1 MIGRLPLT
9 FAVLLTLGAAY
20 FPYAWSVGALLRSEQ
35 SGVGSESPSIPDIQ
49 TTRLSTDNARVA
61 RERLPD
67 QAWAPDAKIQL
78 RDDNRLFYYSN
89 KSEPSENKTA
99 IRFEPFA
106 LVWFTQDGPLTIVA
120 ESAQVQFQRE
130 IEITNPNPGRMM
142 GARLDGDV
150 TIKGPNNLLVVGRN
164 FIYSE
169 KSSKIWSDSPVQLAY
184 DQHLGEAEGGIQLD
198 LKISD
203 VTLKG
208 RQLAVEDLHAVHLS
222 RNVKM
227 ELMLPAENNL
237 PPTALQ
243 VRCEGSFRLDRR
255 DNGQTSVATFEE
267 KVRVER
273 PTAAGK
279 VDSLEGQTLEVT
291 IVHAAKPTT
300 SEAAPAE
307 TAKPSPPNA
316 MQSLRPTLMVCRGS
330 PVVFR
335 SEQNDVHATMGYAR
349 YDVGQRTLAL
359 SGSESNP
366 SQLRRAAQLKVKPV
380 RCRQGV
386 SEMESQQVVLKHD
399 EHNKVQEVICRGGGW
414 LTYRDDKTKAE
425 QVVVQWDEQLRKYP
439 DSTSALDVIDLSGNA
454 TVKQPQQQASFSG
467 NYIKLWIEPL
477 LVGAAD
483 DRLSAATSPKP
494 SRGNADAPHERLPMP
509 QPRRMLAQG
518 RVQMQSPQ
526 MQGTTSELQVWFED
540 VAAPSNSGRDSGRD
554 AGRNVGLIRPTAG
567 RRSPSGFFD
576 DDINKPKSAGQQR
589 GQPPT
594 KPMSPVIVDAK
605 LIRVLIVG
613 RGEEQKPDVAEI
625 WTEGNV
631 TITQAREDA
640 ATPFK
645 LKADRLHLENQG
657 DTRQK
662 LHLWGKP
669 ARIDDPAME
678 LIGDE
683 IYFDRGRNL
692 VSVDG
697 SGKLTLPLDRD
708 FQGQPVTE
716 PTSLNITFNEQMVF
730 DGLIASFV
738 GRVIAATFNSTMKC
752 QQMEV
757 HLTKRLLFEKDAARP
772 ERQPVSR
779 LVCRN
784 EVDFDS
790 RVIVNSSMDEV
801 RKGKFAAF
809 AIDLTSGR
817 AEGKGPGKLQ
827 IWSRGQN
834 KFAGLTPQAVAGSN
848 KAVRKNEGGWTYYQI
863 DFADELIGLQDL
875 RSATCRGQV
884 QVVYGPVLEALK
896 TFDIDRLPKDAFLVS
911 CDEMQLAQPGT
922 GPTGKKAFE
931 LVAEG
936 NAWHEGRSFPGLADV
951 ISYDSAKDL
960 FMLRSLGDNDSELT
974 RESRPG
980 GDRIPVIA
988 KSIQFIRASN
998 EIRLHD
1004 VRFGS
1009 GIQ

>member
-1 MIGRLPLT
+1 MTGRLPLT
-9 FAVLLTLGAAY
+9 VAVLLTLSAAY
-20 FPYAWSVGALLRSEQ
+20 FPYAWSVAAL
-35 SGVGSESPSIPDIQ
+35 VHSESVGIDPKSDAIPDRQ
-49 TTRLSTDNARVA
+49 TTRLPTDNARVA
-61 RERLPD
+61 REMLPD
-67 QAWAPDAKIQL
+67 QGWAPDAKIQL

-89 KSEPSENKTA
+89 KSEPSENKTS

-106 LVWFTQDGPLTIVA
+106 LVWITRDGPLTIVA

-130 IEITNPNPGRMM
+130 IEITNPSPGRLM
-142 GARLDGDV
+142 GARLDGAV
-150 TIKGPNNLLVVGRN
+150 TIKGPNNLLVVGRQ

-169 KSSKIWSDSPVQLAY
+169 KSSKIWSDNPVHLAY
-184 DQHLGEAEGGIQLD
+184 DQHFGEAEGGIQLD

-203 VTLKG
+203 VDQKG

-227 ELMLPAENNL
+227 DLMLPGENGL
-237 PPTALQ
+237 PPTAMQ
-243 VRCEGSFRLDRR
+243 VRCDGSFRLDRK
-255 DNGQTSVATFEE
+255 DDGQTSVATFDE
-267 KVRVER
+267 KVRAER
-273 PTAAGK
+273 PTVDGK

-291 IVHAAKPTT
+291 FVNVAGATTLGSGDEAATRSLTT
-300 SEAAPAE
+300 SDTGVA
-307 TAKPSPPNA
+307 
-316 MQSLRPTLMVCRGS
+316 LRPTLMVCRGS

-349 YDVGQRTLAL
+349 YDVGQRLLAL
-359 SGSESNP
+359 SGSETNP

-399 EHNKVQEVICRGGGW
+399 EQNNVREVVCRGGGW
-414 LTYRDDKTKAE
+414 LTYRDSQTQAE
-425 QVVVQWDEQLRKYP
+425 QVVVQWDDQLRKYP
-439 DSTSALDVIDLSGNA
+439 DSTSPLDVIDLTGNA
-454 TVKQPQQQASFSG
+454 TVKQPQQQSSFSG
-467 NYIKLWIEPL
+467 NSIKLWIEPL
-477 LVGAAD
+477 QTGVAG
-483 DRLSAATSPKP
+483 
-494 SRGNADAPHERLPMP
+494 ERRPMP

-526 MQGTTSELQVWFED
+526 MQGTTTELQVWFED
-540 VAAPSNSGRDSGRD
+540 VAMTASSDRNGKNNRVRQTSGSRSLSGSKIDEARSRSRKTSGTSEGDSEP
-554 AGRNVGLIRPTAG
+554 A
-567 RRSPSGFFD
+567 S
-576 DDINKPKSAGQQR
+576 
-589 GQPPT
+589 
-594 KPMSPVIVDAK
+594 KPMAPVIVDSQ

-613 RGEEQKPDVAEI
+613 RGDEQKPDVAEI
-625 WTEGNV
+625 WTEGKV
-631 TITQAREDA
+631 TITQARENS

-645 LKADRLHLENQG
+645 LKADRLHLENDG
-657 DTRQK
+657 GTRQK

-678 LIGDE
+678 LLGDE

-697 SGKLTLPLDRD
+697 SGELKLPLDRD

-730 DGLIASFV
+730 DGLIATFS

-772 ERQPVSR
+772 ERQPISR

-784 EVDFDS
+784 EVEFDS
-790 RVIVNSSMDEV
+790 RAIVNSSMDEV

-809 AIDLTSGR
+809 AMDLASGR

-834 KFAGLTPQAVAGSN
+834 KFAGLTPQAVAGAN
-848 KAVRKNEGGWTYYQI
+848 KAVKKNEGGWTYAQI
-863 DFADELIGLQDL
+863 DFADELIGLQEL
-875 RSATCRGQV
+875 RSATCKGQV
-884 QVVYGPVLEALK
+884 QIVYGPVLEALQ
-896 TFDIDRLPKDAFLVS
+896 TFNIDRLPKDAFWVS
-911 CDEMQLAQPGT
+911 CDALQLAQPGS

-936 NAWHEGRSFPGLADV
+936 NARLEGRSFDGQADV

-960 FMLRSLGDNDSELT
+960 FMLRSLGDNDSKLT

-980 GDRIPVIA
+980 GDRVPVIA
-988 KSIQFIRASN
+988 KSIQFVRQSN